1 MPCPFLF
8 PSAFF
13 PLVPGWSLPLMNQ
26 TCVARRQ
33 GCLGAGLWWTV
44 TVYPRQAHQHVG
56 MDRKMNTSTCTSK
69 FDLRAA
75 TPRMML
81 MPLGVGLTL
90 PRFSSTSLTNRVI
103 PLFFLSFPHPF
114 FASFTQP
121 TISQPPFETEH
132 AESFSLLKGKIFFCL
147 ATVACCKLKHLE
159 TVRNSHI
166 FAKIRL
172 HGVRIIFTQ
181 FCHCQINLHRR
192 VWFQTSEMTY
202 RHLMWRN
209 QRATI
214 SAQQWSTS
222 PRWKVEHVWYLF
234 TSWQLGIFFDK
245 LDVDQ

>member
-8 PSAFF
+8 PFAFF

-90 PRFSSTSLTNRVI
+90 PRFSPTSLTNRVI
-103 PLFFLSFPHPF
+103 PLFFLSFPRPF
-114 FASFTQP
+114 FSSFTQP
-121 TISQPPFETEH
+121 TISQPPFETDH
-132 AESFSLLKGKIFFCL
+132 AESFFLLKGCE
-147 ATVACCKLKHLE
+147 LKHLE
-159 TVRNSHI
+159 TVHNSHI
-166 FAKIRL
+166 FARIRL
-172 HGVRIIFTQ
+172 HGVRIIFIL
-181 FCHCQINLHRR
+181 FCHRAY
-192 VWFQTSEMTY
+192 FASEMTY
-202 RHLMWRN
+202 SHLMWHN
-209 QRATI
+209 QRAAI

-222 PRWKVEHVWYLF
+222 PRWKVEHAWYLF
-234 TSWQLGIFFDK
+234 ISWQLSIFFDK
-245 LDVDQ
+245 LDIDQ